1 MPSYKGAISGMI
13 LGGYNFGPV
22 PFLLVFTYI
31 ANPDNH
37 QADVINS
44 TGEIN
49 ERYFGEEVTE
59 RIPMTIR
66 WNAIMCY
73 LICLIGIACL
83 PRKTNGNSTNENEQK
98 HFMSVK
104 TMLTDYRFWHLSVL
118 LFFGSIMS
126 AYFLN
131 MYKIIGMIYINDDHF
146 LAYVGSFLFLFG
158 SIGRISFGILM
169 DKFSWKLIN
178 SASFIIQSIITL
190 IICFNLSNKIV
201 YGSMNAL
208 LGFFSSSIYI
218 GVLIQS
224 ERLFPK
230 DKWII
235 SYITLSFIPV
245 FFTPYI
251 AQKFITP
258 AIGYNETF
266 YIITATGII
275 ATILAIYSPKAN
287 SIRLS
292 ESLLNKQGVTKA
304 SIDSI

>member
-1 MPSYKGAISGMI
+1 
-13 LGGYNFGPV
+13 
-22 PFLLVFTYI
+22 
-31 ANPDNH
+31 
-37 QADVINS
+37 
-44 TGEIN
+44 
-49 ERYFGEEVTE
+49 
-59 RIPMTIR
+59 
-66 WNAIMCY
+66 
-73 LICLIGIACL
+73 
-83 PRKTNGNSTNENEQK
+83 
-98 HFMSVK
+98 
-104 TMLTDYRFWHLSVL
+104 
-118 LFFGSIMS
+118 
-126 AYFLN
+126 
-131 MYKIIGMIYINDDHF
+131 
-146 LAYVGSFLFLFG
+146 
-158 SIGRISFGILM
+158 
-169 DKFSWKLIN
+169 
-178 SASFIIQSIITL
+178 
-190 IICFNLSNKIV
+190 
-201 YGSMNAL
+201 MNAL